1 MQQIDNAKRL
11 ESLAAHA
18 RLSHAYWLD
27 NARRGGIGGRY
38 GTAYCLDG
46 AAVWRRRLAELLA
59 ELRALKAKAHT
70 A

>member
-1 MQQIDNAKRL
+1 MQQIANIQRL

-18 RLSHAYWLD
+18 RLSHRHWLTY
-27 NARRGGIGGRY
+27 ARQGGSCY

-46 AAVWRRRLAELLA
+46 AAVWRRRLAEILA

>member
-1 MQQIDNAKRL
+1 MQHIDNAKRL

-18 RLSHAYWLD
+18 QLSHAYWLG

-46 AAVWRRRLAELLA
+46 TAIWRRRLAEILA
-59 ELRALKAKAHT
+59 ELRAVKAA
-70 A
+70 AAQ